1 MDAVQRSRQGCARCE
16 QAAPPAIGLVADTDA
31 GSWPPPAATLLLGI
45 HSWSN
50 VDALRRRQG
59 IRALS
64 PSGGGAVVRF
74 IVPFARSSPA
84 NDTLR
89 FELGFPGKSRLLQK
103 YLLANLFL
111 RAAASLGPRFDFVGR
126 SEDDALVDAAAT
138 AAHLHKLRARVAG
151 PILYGVKG
159 EWAMW
164 APATMMPLCW
174 AMTLRRWEVQKTR
187 DETLARDAAA
197 RQPPPPRGET
207 LTRDAAAQHP
217 PPPRASNQSATL
229 RPAGECHAAN
239 LGPSLLVKGPLVVYS
254 AELLQAVVSAR
265 AFDSDEARVRSSW
278 DRIKTERLHLELLQ
292 RPTAPRLGVVHAP
305 LAEDVYYATLL
316 GTALSNRSLT
326 FVTVPM
332 SEYAWNTPPSRE
344 PTLGRLPSAAV
355 YHRLTPGRLN
365 AWCEVSLLNVK
376 VHSLLNA
383 WASQRLGTER
393 RPASVL
399 VVEAQAAARR
409 RRSRTLSTHACRDE
423 ACARSAA
430 MLRPVEDVRSV
441 KLRTLPRI
449 RSRIIIKLTHRG
461 RETGRRASLGEPR
474 ASLRLKAFFCVGCC
488 GIQQRRAFFS
498 VSFDVI
504 LEGTPEKLCTAS
516 YVWC

>member
-159 EWAMW
+159 EWVMW

-187 DETLARDAAA
+187 DETLTRDAAA

-229 RPAGECHAAN
+229 GPAGECHAAN

-365 AWCEVSLLNVK
+365 VAV
-376 VHSLLNA
+376 
-383 WASQRLGTER
+383 
-393 RPASVL
+393 PAMR
-399 VVEAQAAARR
+399 EAISMQ
-409 RRSRTLSTHACRDE
+409 
-423 ACARSAA
+423 
-430 MLRPVEDVRSV
+430 
-441 KLRTLPRI
+441 
-449 RSRIIIKLTHRG
+449 
-461 RETGRRASLGEPR
+461 
-474 ASLRLKAFFCVGCC
+474 
-488 GIQQRRAFFS
+488 
-498 VSFDVI
+498 
-504 LEGTPEKLCTAS
+504 
-516 YVWC
+516 

>member
-1 MDAVQRSRQGCARCE
+1 MHRRGDERVDAVQRSRQGCARCE

-159 EWAMW
+159 EWVMW

-197 RQPPPPRGET
+197 RQPPPPRGDT

-217 PPPRASNQSATL
+217 PPPRASKQSATL

-365 AWCEVSLLNVK
+365 ASGLSDGQHLSSW
-376 VHSLLNA
+376 
-383 WASQRLGTER
+383 WR
-393 RPASVL
+393 RK
-399 VVEAQAAARR
+399 Q
-409 RRSRTLSTHACRDE
+409 
-423 ACARSAA
+423 
-430 MLRPVEDVRSV
+430 RPVDVAVARCQ
-441 KLRTLPRI
+441 RMPAAT
-449 RSRIIIKLTHRG
+449 
-461 RETGRRASLGEPR
+461 RRAPEALP
-474 ASLRLKAFFCVGCC
+474 CC
-488 GIQQRRAFFS
+488 AQWRMCA
-498 VSFDVI
+498 
-504 LEGTPEKLCTAS
+504 A
-516 YVWC
+516 

>member
-1 MDAVQRSRQGCARCE
+1 M
-16 QAAPPAIGLVADTDA
+16 ADTDA

-64 PSGGGAVVRF
+64 PPGRGAVVRF

-89 FELGFPGKSRLLQK
+89 FELGPPGKSRLLQK

-126 SEDDALVDAAAT
+126 SEDDALVDAAAA
-138 AAHLHKLRARVAG
+138 AAHLHSVRARVAG

-159 EWAMW
+159 EWVMW

-187 DETLARDAAA
+187 DETLRRREVQKRRDETLSRVQRTSDETLARDGAA
-197 RQPPPPRGET
+197 R
-207 LTRDAAAQHP
+207 HP

-229 RPAGECHAAN
+229 GPAGECHAAN

-254 AELLQAVVSAR
+254 AELLQALVGAR

-278 DRIKTERLHLELLQ
+278 DRIKTERLRLELLQ

-332 SEYAWNTPPSRE
+332 AEYAWNTPPSRE

-355 YHRLTPGRLN
+355 YHRLSPGRLN
-365 AWCEVSLLNVK
+365 ASGLSDGQHLSSW
-376 VHSLLNA
+376 
-383 WASQRLGTER
+383 WR
-393 RPASVL
+393 RK
-399 VVEAQAAARR
+399 Q
-409 RRSRTLSTHACRDE
+409 
-423 ACARSAA
+423 
-430 MLRPVEDVRSV
+430 RPVDVAVARCQ
-441 KLRTLPRI
+441 LMPAAT
-449 RSRIIIKLTHRG
+449 
-461 RETGRRASLGEPR
+461 RRAPEALP
-474 ASLRLKAFFCVGCC
+474 CC
-488 GIQQRRAFFS
+488 AQWRMCA
-498 VSFDVI
+498 
-504 LEGTPEKLCTAS
+504 A
-516 YVWC
+516 